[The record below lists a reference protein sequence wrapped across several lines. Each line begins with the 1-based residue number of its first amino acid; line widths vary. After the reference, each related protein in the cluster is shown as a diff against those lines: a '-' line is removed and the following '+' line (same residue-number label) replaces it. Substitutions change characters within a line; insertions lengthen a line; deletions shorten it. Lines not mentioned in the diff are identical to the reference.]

1 MEEIVLYLM
10 LVFAGII
17 FWCWIIYRLVTT
29 KKKNKAIY
37 KAAMKKK
44 PEDLNDEER
53 RIVLYELDRLYSL
66 KQFTPMEYDTIKSR
80 YLGKPSLVDIAGK
93 DVVLA
98 AQISVNN
105 KALAQQAKKAET
117 KTIIKDAAIGGIVA
131 GPAGAVVGAVVGK
144 NKVESNS
151 EKD

>member
-1 MEEIVLYLM
+1 MEEMVLYLM

-93 DVVLA
+93 DAVLA

-131 GPAGAVVGAVVGK
+131 GPAGAVVGAVVEK